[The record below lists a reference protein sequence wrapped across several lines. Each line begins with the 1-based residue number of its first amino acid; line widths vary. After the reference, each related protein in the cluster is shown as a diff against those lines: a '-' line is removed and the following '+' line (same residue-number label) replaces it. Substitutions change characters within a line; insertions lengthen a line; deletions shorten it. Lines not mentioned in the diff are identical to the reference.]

1 MKPDPAESDL
11 QRPLILGPYPREQ
24 KLAAEV
30 MLEASP
36 FGSPST
42 MPPWR
47 RDILGLLLAFSVL
60 FGFAL
65 GNRPLANPD
74 EGRYAEIPREM
85 VASGDWITPHLN
97 GIPYFEKP
105 PLVYWAGAVALRVFG
120 GSEWS
125 MRLTPAL
132 FALGGVLLTYAATR
146 RLFGRGAGLGAAF
159 VLGTSILYFALARLL
174 ILDMAVSVLMAA
186 TLFCFILGV
195 REPVCVRRRWFFYGL
210 YASAALA
217 TLTKG
222 LIGFLVPGAV
232 MFLWLLIFNQW
243 KRLRPFYL
251 PSGLALFL
259 AIAVPWH
266 VLVALRNPDWVQAY
280 LVREHWQRFTVDLG
294 RQQPWWFFIPILA
307 VGFFP
312 WTGLLWSAWREALR
326 GGWAAA
332 RRENADAWF
341 FATWAGFM
349 FLFYSKSQS
358 KLIPYILP
366 VLPSLAVVVGLWL
379 AQRWERREASRVRG
393 GLAGFSLA
401 SAILAGALVV
411 AVTKPGLIKDAA
423 QAEALRPFGWAMA
436 AVVLIGGVVV
446 WRLGRRDVRAA
457 VVVMTATMAVF
468 YLALGMAATDIQ
480 RVNTR
485 ELALVAKAR
494 LRPDD
499 RVYHY
504 GGFFHD
510 FVYYSN
516 RTVGL
521 VDYTD
526 ELGAQF
532 LTPAERGTRF
542 ISTLELRRQWAERR
556 RLWLVVRKRD
566 TEPLFGD
573 AAFRHHIIAENR
585 SHFLL
590 SNQP

>member
-1 MKPDPAESDL
+1 MKPDPSETNSS
-11 QRPLILGPYPREQ
+11 RPLIPAPHSR
-24 KLAAEV
+24 
-30 MLEASP
+30 
-36 FGSPST
+36 
-42 MPPWR
+42 
-47 RDILGLLLAFSVL
+47 ILGLDAKPTADEPLFRPISTLPSWRGDLLWLVLGFSVL

-65 GNRPLANPD
+65 GSRPLVNPD

-85 VASGDWITPHLN
+85 VASGDWVTPRLN
-97 GIPYFEKP
+97 GVPYFEKP
-105 PLVYWAGAVALRVFG
+105 PLVYWTGAVALKILG

-146 RLFGRGAGLGAAF
+146 RLFGRGAGRGAAI
-159 VLGTSILYFALARLL
+159 VLGTSLLYFALARLL
-174 ILDMAVSVLMAA
+174 ILDIAVSVLMAA

-195 REPVCVRRRWFFYGL
+195 REPAGPRRRWFFFGL

-222 LIGFLVPGAV
+222 LIGFLVTGAV

-259 AIAVPWH
+259 AITAPWH

-294 RQQPWWFFIPILA
+294 RQQPWWFFIPIVA

-312 WTGLLWSAWREALR
+312 WTGFLWSAWREALR
-326 GGWAAA
+326 GGWAR
-332 RRENADAWF
+332 RRENADLWF

-349 FLFYSKSQS
+349 FLFYSKSES

-366 VLPSLAVVVGLWL
+366 VLPSLAVIVGLWL
-379 AQRWERREASRVRG
+379 ARRWEQRGALRLRV

-401 SAILAGALVV
+401 CVILAGALVV

-436 AVVLIGGVVV
+436 VLLLAGGILA
-446 WRLGRRDVRAA
+446 WWTARRNVRVSIAIIA
-457 VVVMTATMAVF
+457 ATMAVF
-468 YLALGMAATDIQ
+468 YPILSMAAADIQ
-480 RVNTR
+480 RPGTK
-485 ELALVAKAR
+485 ELALIAKAQVQPEDR
-494 LRPDD
+494 L
-499 RVYHY
+499 YHY
-504 GGFFHD
+504 WGFFHD
-510 FVYYSN
+510 FVYYSG
-516 RTVGL
+516 RAVGL

-532 LTPAERGTRF
+532 LTPAERAARF
-542 ISTLELRRQWAERR
+542 ITTAELRRQWAEPRR
-556 RLWLVVRKRD
+556 VWLVVRKRD
-566 TEPLFGD
+566 TAALLGD
-573 AAFRHHIIAENR
+573 ASFRHHVIAENR
-585 SHFLL
+585 AHYLL

>member
-1 MKPDPAESDL
+1 MQS
-11 QRPLILGPYPREQ
+11 
-24 KLAAEV
+24 
-30 MLEASP
+30 
-36 FGSPST
+36 
-42 MPPWR
+42 WR
-47 RDILGLLLAFSVL
+47 RDILWLLLAFSVL

-105 PLVYWAGAVALRVFG
+105 PLVYWTVAAALQVFG
-120 GSEWS
+120 GSEWA

-146 RLFGRGAGLGAAF
+146 RLFGRDAALGAAI
-159 VLGTSILYFALARLL
+159 VLGSSVLYFALARLL

-195 REPVCVRRRWFFYGL
+195 REPAGAQRRWFFYGL

-222 LIGFLVPGAV
+222 LIGFLVTGAV

-251 PSGLALFL
+251 PSGVALFL
-259 AIAVPWH
+259 AIALPWH

-294 RQQPWWFFIPILA
+294 RQQPWWFFIPIVA

-312 WTGLLWSAWREALR
+312 WTGFLWSAWREALR
-326 GGWAAA
+326 GGWA
-332 RRENADAWF
+332 RRQENADVWF
-341 FATWAGFM
+341 FGIWAGFM

-366 VLPSLAVVVGLWL
+366 VLPALAVVVGLWL
-379 AQRWERREASRVRG
+379 ARRWEQREALRLRAG
-393 GLAGFSLA
+393 FAGFSLGCT
-401 SAILAGALVV
+401 ILAGTLMV
-411 AVTKPGLIKDAA
+411 AVTRPGLIKDAA
-423 QAEALRPFGWAMA
+423 QAEALRPFGWSMA
-436 AVVLIGGVVV
+436 AVLLLGGGVV
-446 WRLGRRDVRAA
+446 WLLGRRDVRVGVAA
-457 VVVMTATMAVF
+457 MAATMAIF
-468 YLALGMAATDIQ
+468 YSLLSMAATDIQ
-480 RVNTR
+480 RPGTR
-485 ELALVAKAR
+485 ELALFARAR
-494 LRPDD
+494 LQPED
-499 RVYHY
+499 RVYLY
-504 GGFFHD
+504 WGFFHD
-510 FVYYSN
+510 FVYYSK

-532 LTPAERGTRF
+532 LKPAERAARF
-542 ISTLELRRQWAERR
+542 ITTEELCRQWSESRR
-556 RLWLVVRKRD
+556 VWLVVRKRD
-566 TEPLFGD
+566 TAALFGN
-573 AAFRHHIIAENR
+573 AAFRHHVIAENR
-585 SHFLL
+585 VYFLL